1 MNPPKMPV
9 DWRKHFPKGYEPDSA
24 RADVFDPA
32 LRHHGRA
39 FIKGPHCFEDPA
51 EETRFKTARA
61 QVLRRCLAAIGQAPM
76 GDRLVARG
84 SAVLEV
90 WYGEHARPAKDLDVV
105 VTPASVLPASDE
117 GLRLLSDLAR
127 AITDVLRLEGTNLD
141 PATIPVDDIW
151 TYERAEGR
159 RLTFPWFW
167 EGRVRDTVQVDIVF
181 NEPLLTAPVA
191 LTVEGVPVRV
201 ASKEES
207 LAWKLLWIADDGY
220 PQGKDLY
227 DAVLLA
233 ENASLPP
240 GLLQRVFEAKDSAC
254 WREEFNQGEFQLHT
268 HVDWENFALEHPA
281 LAQGDDTAYWARLK
295 TALQRRADGA

>member
-9 DWRKHFPKGYEPDSA
+9 DWRKHFPKGYEPDST
-24 RADVFDPA
+24 RTDVFDPA

-39 FIKGPHCFEDPA
+39 FIKGPPRFEAP
-51 EETRFKTARA
+51 EEEARFKTARA
-61 QVLRRCLAAIGQAPM
+61 RVLRKCLAAIGHAPV

-90 WYGEHARPAKDLDVV
+90 WYRERARPAKDLDVV
-105 VTPASVLPASDE
+105 VTPASVLPASEE
-117 GLRLLSDLAR
+117 GLRLLSDLTL

-181 NEPLLTAPVA
+181 NEPLLTAPLA

-207 LAWKLLWIADDGY
+207 LAWKLLWLADDSY

-233 ENASLPP
+233 ENAPLPP
-240 GLLQRVFEAKDSAC
+240 GLLQRVFEAKDGAC
-254 WREEFNQGEFQLHT
+254 WRDAFNQGELHSHT
-268 HVDWENFALEHPA
+268 EVDWPNFALEHPT
-281 LAQGDDTAYWARLK
+281 LAQGDVTSYWARLK
-295 TALQRRADGA
+295 AALLRHADVT

>member
-9 DWRKHFPKGYEPDSA
+9 DWRKHFPKAYEPDST

-39 FIKGPHCFEDPA
+39 FIKGPPHFEDPA
-51 EETRFKTARA
+51 EEARFRTTRAR
-61 QVLRRCLAAIGQAPM
+61 VLRRCLAAIGHAPV
-76 GDRLVARG
+76 GDRLVVRG

-90 WYGEHARPAKDLDVV
+90 WYGERARPAKDLDVV
-105 VTPASVLPASDE
+105 VTPASVGPNSHE
-117 GLRLLSDLAR
+117 GEKLLRDLAQ
-127 AITDVLRLEGTNLD
+127 AITDVLRVEGTNLD
-141 PATIPVDDIW
+141 PAAIPVDAIW

-167 EGRVRDTVQVDIVF
+167 EGRVRDSVQVDVVF
-181 NEPLLTAPVA
+181 NEPLLTAPIA
-191 LTVEGVPVRV
+191 LTVDAVPVRV

-207 LAWKLLWIADDGY
+207 LAWKLLWLADDGY

-233 ENASLPP
+233 EDTSLPP
-240 GLLQRVFEAKDSAC
+240 GLLQRVFEAKSSDC
-254 WREEFNQGEFQLHT
+254 WQDEFNQGEFHFHT
-268 HVDWENFALEHPA
+268 RVDWPNFALEHPT
-281 LAQGDDTAYWARLK
+281 LAQGDVDSYWARLK
-295 TALQRRADGA
+295 TALQRGASGT